1 MHAAHTS
8 VFKLLGR
15 GDFGALRPTWL
26 SPCDFVLDGD
36 PAPSPKRGGAA
47 PIFGPRLLWPS
58 GCMDQD
64 ATWHGGRPRFT
75 RYCVRWGP
83 SSPPLKGHSPQFS
96 VNVCCGQAAGWTKM
110 PLGMAF
116 GLSPGNFVFNGDPGT
131 PRKRAHPAPPNFW
144 PMSIVAERLDGSRC
158 HLVRR

>member
-58 GCMDQD
+58 GCMDQN
-64 ATWHGGRPRFT
+64 ATWYVGRPRFT
-75 RYCVRWGP
+75 RRCVRRGT
-83 SSPPLKGHSPQFS
+83 SSPSPKGAQF
-96 VNVCCGQAAGWTKM
+96 
-110 PLGMAF
+110 
-116 GLSPGNFVFNGDPGT
+116 
-131 PRKRAHPAPPNFW
+131 PNYR
-144 PMSIVAERLDGSRC
+144 PMSVAAKRLDGLRC
-158 HLVRR
+158 HLVWK